1 MANPNSLFPWLKY
14 QDIQIADI
22 ALRTQFESYMS
33 IGNYSQA
40 LRLLSDNQSQ
50 LQGKAWIGD
59 SINTLV
65 NGIITLES
73 LYNDNVIKFLSDLSE
88 TLQSLVDNY
97 RNVGTWIVG
106 NEYKE
111 LNFVAYDNEMY
122 MALQD
127 VPANTPITDTN
138 YWLYV
143 GLRGEQ
149 GVAGV
154 NVRQQYD
161 YSSGKA
167 YNINDL
173 VVYQGQIYVAL
184 KNNTN
189 VLPTNSDTWL
199 LYERVVKANI
209 YVSNVAPTEELIN
222 GKIWFKTQS
231 DPYTHLAD
239 TPIIGT
245 FMMYQNGTWEEM
257 YPDTIFDWVEDK
269 DQYREVGFE
278 IDTIIEFSDIQ
289 AVDIRDSRITN
300 DAIVMVLPQYN
311 ITVEQWKDYN
321 HIAEVRVANGVIG
334 IFSDE
339 TFNAVNPSTNI
350 PIRILVR

>member
-33 IGNYSQA
+33 VGNYSQA

-50 LQGKAWIGD
+50 IQGKAWIGD

-154 NVRQQYD
+154 NVRQQYN

-184 KNNTN
+184 KSNTN

-278 IDTIIEFSDIQ
+278 FQAIIQTNEWNNLS
-289 AVDIRDSRITN
+289 VDVSN
-300 DAIVMVLPQYN
+300 
-311 ITVEQWKDYN
+311 N
-321 HIAEVRVANGVIG
+321 HIAIDSIVNVMPQSNMSNTQWVEYNKLESVTVANGKIT
-334 IFSDE
+334 ITANSQI
-339 TFNAVNPSTNI
+339 TQSL
-350 PIRILVR
+350 PIKILVR

>member
-33 IGNYSQA
+33 VGNYSQA

-127 VPANTPITDTN
+127 VPVNTPITDTN

-154 NVRQQYD
+154 NVRQQYN

-184 KNNTN
+184 KSNTN

-278 IDTIIEFSDIQ
+278 FQAMIQ
-289 AVDIRDSRITN
+289 TNEWNNLSVDVSN
-300 DAIVMVLPQYN
+300 
-311 ITVEQWKDYN
+311 N
-321 HIAEVRVANGVIG
+321 HITIDSIINVMPQSNMSNTQWVEYNKLESVTVANGKIT
-334 IFSDE
+334 ITANSQI
-339 TFNAVNPSTNI
+339 TQSL
-350 PIRILVR
+350 PIKILVR

>member
-33 IGNYSQA
+33 VGNYSQA

-154 NVRQQYD
+154 NVRQQYN

-184 KNNTN
+184 KSNTN

-278 IDTIIEFSDIQ
+278 FQAIIQTNEWNNLS
-289 AVDIRDSRITN
+289 VDVSN
-300 DAIVMVLPQYN
+300 N
-311 ITVEQWKDYN
+311 HITVDSIVNVMPQSNMSNTQWVEYN
-321 HIAEVRVANGVIG
+321 KLESVTVANGKIT
-334 IFSDE
+334 ITANSQI
-339 TFNAVNPSTNI
+339 TQSL
-350 PIRILVR
+350 PIKILVR

>member
-33 IGNYSQA
+33 VGNYSQA

-143 GLRGEQ
+143 GLCGEQ

-154 NVRQQYD
+154 NVRQQYN

-184 KNNTN
+184 KSNTN

-278 IDTIIEFSDIQ
+278 FQAIIQTNEWNNLS
-289 AVDIRDSRITN
+289 VDVSN
-300 DAIVMVLPQYN
+300 
-311 ITVEQWKDYN
+311 N
-321 HIAEVRVANGVIG
+321 HITIDSIVNVMPQSNMSNIQWVEYNKLESVTVANGKIT
-334 IFSDE
+334 ITANSQI
-339 TFNAVNPSTNI
+339 TQSL
-350 PIRILVR
+350 PIKILVR

>member
-22 ALRTQFESYMS
+22 TLRTQFESYMS
-33 IGNYSQA
+33 VGNYSQA

-149 GVAGV
+149 GAAGI

-161 YSSGKA
+161 YSSGQA

-184 KNNTN
+184 KSNTN

-278 IDTIIEFSDIQ
+278 FQAMIQ
-289 AVDIRDSRITN
+289 TNEWNNLSVDVSN
-300 DAIVMVLPQYN
+300 
-311 ITVEQWKDYN
+311 N
-321 HIAEVRVANGVIG
+321 HITIDSIVNVMPQSNMSNTQWVEYNKLESVTVANGKIT
-334 IFSDE
+334 ITANSQI
-339 TFNAVNPSTNI
+339 TQSL
-350 PIRILVR
+350 PIKILVR

>member
-33 IGNYSQA
+33 VGNYSQA

-127 VPANTPITDTN
+127 VPVNTPITDTN
-138 YWLYV
+138 YWLYA

-184 KNNTN
+184 KSNTN

>member
-22 ALRTQFESYMS
+22 ALRTQFEFYMS
-33 IGNYSQA
+33 VGNYSQA

-127 VPANTPITDTN
+127 VPVNTPITDTN

-184 KNNTN
+184 KSNTN

-231 DPYTHLAD
+231 DP
-239 TPIIGT
+239 
-245 FMMYQNGTWEEM
+245 
-257 YPDTIFDWVEDK
+257 
-269 DQYREVGFE
+269 
-278 IDTIIEFSDIQ
+278 
-289 AVDIRDSRITN
+289 
-300 DAIVMVLPQYN
+300 
-311 ITVEQWKDYN
+311 
-321 HIAEVRVANGVIG
+321 
-334 IFSDE
+334 
-339 TFNAVNPSTNI
+339 
-350 PIRILVR
+350 

>member
-33 IGNYSQA
+33 VGNYSQA

-127 VPANTPITDTN
+127 VPANTPMTDTN

-161 YSSGKA
+161 YSSDKA

-184 KNNTN
+184 KSNTN

-321 HIAEVRVANGVIG
+321 HIAEVQVANGVIG

-339 TFNAVNPSTNI
+339 TFNAFNPSTNI

>member
-14 QDIQIADI
+14 QDIQIADV

-33 IGNYSQA
+33 VGNYSQA

-59 SINTLV
+59 TINTLV
-65 NGIITLES
+65 NGIISVES
-73 LYNDNVIKFLSDLSE
+73 LYNDNVIKFMSDLSV

-97 RNVGTWIVG
+97 RNAGTWIVG
-106 NEYKE
+106 NKYKE
-111 LNFVAYDNEMY
+111 MNFVAYDNEMY

-127 VPANTPITDTN
+127 VPANTSITDTN
-138 YWLYV
+138 YWLYI
-143 GLRGEQ
+143 GLRGMQ
-149 GVAGV
+149 GASGV

-167 YNINDL
+167 YSINDL
-173 VVYQGQIYVAL
+173 VVYQGQLYVAL
-184 KNNTN
+184 KSNIG

-199 LYERVVKANI
+199 LYQRVIKATI
-209 YVSNVAPTEELIN
+209 HVSNVAPTEELVN

-245 FMMYQNGTWEEM
+245 FMMYQNGVWEEM

-269 DQYREVGFE
+269 NQYRAVGFE
-278 IDTIIEFSDIQ
+278 FQTTIQTNEWNNLS
-289 AVDIRDSRITN
+289 VDIN
-300 DAIVMVLPQYN
+300 N
-311 ITVEQWKDYN
+311 NHITVDSIVNIIPQSNMTNAQWIEYN
-321 HIAEVRVANGVIG
+321 KLESVTVANGKITITAHAQIVQ
-334 IFSDE
+334 SL
-339 TFNAVNPSTNI
+339 
-350 PIRILVR
+350 PIKILVR

>member
-33 IGNYSQA
+33 VGNYSQA

-127 VPANTPITDTN
+127 VPSNTPITDTN

-149 GVAGV
+149 GAAGV

-161 YSSGKA
+161 YSSGKV

-173 VVYQGQIYVAL
+173 IVYQGQIYVAL
-184 KNNTN
+184 KSNTN

-199 LYERVVKANI
+199 LYERVVKAII

-245 FMMYQNGTWEEM
+245 FMMYQNGTWKEM

-278 IDTIIEFSDIQ
+278 FQVTIQTNEWNNLS
-289 AVDIRDSRITN
+289 VDVSN
-300 DAIVMVLPQYN
+300 
-311 ITVEQWKDYN
+311 N
-321 HIAEVRVANGVIG
+321 HITIDSIVNVMPQSNMSNTQWVEYNKLESVTVANGKIT
-334 IFSDE
+334 ITANSQI
-339 TFNAVNPSTNI
+339 TQSL
-350 PIRILVR
+350 PIKILVR

>member
-33 IGNYSQA
+33 VGNYSQA

-127 VPANTPITDTN
+127 VPVNTPITDTN

-149 GVAGV
+149 GAAGV

-184 KNNTN
+184 KSNTN

-278 IDTIIEFSDIQ
+278 FQVTIQTNEWNNLSVDVSNSHITIDSIVNIMPQSNMSNTQWIEYNKLESVTI
-289 AVDIRDSRITN
+289 VNGKITITAN
-300 DAIVMVLPQYN
+300 SQIAQSLP
-311 ITVEQWKDYN
+311 IK
-321 HIAEVRVANGVIG
+321 
-334 IFSDE
+334 
-339 TFNAVNPSTNI
+339 
-350 PIRILVR
+350 ILVR

>member
-33 IGNYSQA
+33 VGNYSQA

-154 NVRQQYD
+154 NVRQQYN

-184 KNNTN
+184 KSNTN

-278 IDTIIEFSDIQ
+278 FQAIIQTNEWNNLS
-289 AVDIRDSRITN
+289 VDVSN
-300 DAIVMVLPQYN
+300 
-311 ITVEQWKDYN
+311 N
-321 HIAEVRVANGVIG
+321 HITIDSIVNVMPQSNMSNTQWVEYNKLESVTVANGKITIVA
-334 IFSDE
+334 
-339 TFNAVNPSTNI
+339 NAQITQSL
-350 PIRILVR
+350 PIKILVR

>member
-33 IGNYSQA
+33 VGNYSQA

-154 NVRQQYD
+154 NVRQQYN

-184 KNNTN
+184 KSNTN

-278 IDTIIEFSDIQ
+278 FQAIIQTNEWNNLS
-289 AVDIRDSRITN
+289 VDVSN
-300 DAIVMVLPQYN
+300 
-311 ITVEQWKDYN
+311 N
-321 HIAEVRVANGVIG
+321 HIAIDSIVNIMPQSNMSNTQWVEYNKLESVTVANGKIT
-334 IFSDE
+334 ITANSQIIQ
-339 TFNAVNPSTNI
+339 SL
-350 PIRILVR
+350 PIKILVR

>member
-33 IGNYSQA
+33 VGNYSQA

-154 NVRQQYD
+154 NVRQQYN

-184 KNNTN
+184 KSNTN

-257 YPDTIFDWVEDK
+257 YPDTIFDLVED
-269 DQYREVGFE
+269 REVGFE
-278 IDTIIEFSDIQ
+278 FQAIIQTNEWNNLS
-289 AVDIRDSRITN
+289 VDVSN
-300 DAIVMVLPQYN
+300 
-311 ITVEQWKDYN
+311 N
-321 HIAEVRVANGVIG
+321 HITIDSIVNVMPQSNMSNTQWVEYNKLESVTVTNGKITITANSQITQ
-334 IFSDE
+334 SL
-339 TFNAVNPSTNI
+339 
-350 PIRILVR
+350 PIKILVR

>member
-33 IGNYSQA
+33 VGNYSQA

-154 NVRQQYD
+154 NVRQQYN

-184 KNNTN
+184 KSNTN

-278 IDTIIEFSDIQ
+278 FQAIIQTNEWNNLS
-289 AVDIRDSRITN
+289 VDVSN
-300 DAIVMVLPQYN
+300 
-311 ITVEQWKDYN
+311 N
-321 HIAEVRVANGVIG
+321 HITIDSIVNVMPQSNMGNTQWVEYNKLESVTVANGKIT
-334 IFSDE
+334 I
-339 TFNAVNPSTNI
+339 TANAQITQSL
-350 PIRILVR
+350 PIKILVR

>member
-14 QDIQIADI
+14 QDIQIADVT
-22 ALRTQFESYMS
+22 LRTQFESYMS
-33 IGNYSQA
+33 VGNYSQA
-40 LRLLSDNQSQ
+40 LSLLSNNQSQ

-59 SINTLV
+59 TINTLV
-65 NGIITLES
+65 NGIISVES
-73 LYNDNVIKFLSDLSE
+73 LYNDNVIKFMSDLSA

-97 RNVGTWIVG
+97 RNAGTWIIG
-106 NEYKE
+106 NKYKE
-111 LNFVAYDNEMY
+111 MNFVAYNNEMY

-138 YWLYV
+138 YWLYI
-143 GLRGEQ
+143 GLCGTQ
-149 GVAGV
+149 GASGV

-173 VVYQGQIYVAL
+173 VVYQGQLYVAL
-184 KNNTN
+184 KSNTG
-189 VLPTNSDTWL
+189 VLPINSDTWL
-199 LYERVVKANI
+199 LYQRVIKATI
-209 YVSNVAPTEELIN
+209 HVSNVAPTEELVN

-245 FMMYQNGTWEEM
+245 FMMYQNGAWEEM

-278 IDTIIEFSDIQ
+278 FQAIILTNQWNNLS
-289 AVDIRDSRITN
+289 VDIN
-300 DAIVMVLPQYN
+300 N
-311 ITVEQWKDYN
+311 NHITVDSIVNIIPQSNMTNTQWIEYN
-321 HIAEVRVANGVIG
+321 KLESVTVANGKITITAHAQIVQ
-334 IFSDE
+334 SL
-339 TFNAVNPSTNI
+339 
-350 PIRILVR
+350 PIKILVR

>member
-33 IGNYSQA
+33 VGNYSQA

-73 LYNDNVIKFLSDLSE
+73 LYNDNVIKFLSDLSK

-97 RNVGTWIVG
+97 RNIGTWIVG

-149 GVAGV
+149 GAAGV

-184 KNNTN
+184 KSNTN

-278 IDTIIEFSDIQ
+278 FQAIIQTNEWNNLSVDVSNSHITIDSIVNIMPQSNMSNTQWIEYNKLESVTI
-289 AVDIRDSRITN
+289 
-300 DAIVMVLPQYN
+300 
-311 ITVEQWKDYN
+311 
-321 HIAEVRVANGVIG
+321 ANGKIT
-334 IFSDE
+334 ITANSQI
-339 TFNAVNPSTNI
+339 TQSL
-350 PIRILVR
+350 PIKILVR

>member
-33 IGNYSQA
+33 VGNYSQA

-154 NVRQQYD
+154 NVRQQYN

-184 KNNTN
+184 KSNTN

-222 GKIWFKTQS
+222 GKIWFETQS

-278 IDTIIEFSDIQ
+278 LQAIIQTNEWNNLS
-289 AVDIRDSRITN
+289 VDVSN
-300 DAIVMVLPQYN
+300 
-311 ITVEQWKDYN
+311 N
-321 HIAEVRVANGVIG
+321 HITIGSIVNVMPQSNMSNTQWVEYNKLESVTVANGKIT
-334 IFSDE
+334 ITANSQI
-339 TFNAVNPSTNI
+339 TQSL
-350 PIRILVR
+350 PIKILVR

>member
-1 MANPNSLFPWLKY
+1 MPYLEVVLDYRKVNVMLDYNYLHSYK
-14 QDIQIADI
+14 IQIAFVT
-22 ALRTQFESYMS
+22 LYQQFEY
-33 IGNYSQA
+33 
-40 LRLLSDNQSQ
+40 LDNQAQ

-161 YSSGKA
+161 YSSDKA

-184 KNNTN
+184 KSNTN

-321 HIAEVRVANGVIG
+321 HIAEVQVANGVIG

-339 TFNAVNPSTNI
+339 TFNAFNPSTNI

>member
-33 IGNYSQA
+33 VGNYSQA

-127 VPANTPITDTN
+127 VPVNTPITDTN

-184 KNNTN
+184 KSNTN

>member
-33 IGNYSQA
+33 VGNYSQA

-154 NVRQQYD
+154 NVRQQYN

-184 KNNTN
+184 KSNTN

-231 DPYTHLAD
+231 DPYTLLAD

>member
-33 IGNYSQA
+33 VGNYSQA
-40 LRLLSDNQSQ
+40 LRLLSDNQVQ

-127 VPANTPITDTN
+127 VPVNTPITDTN

-154 NVRQQYD
+154 NVRQQYN

-184 KNNTN
+184 KSNTN

-278 IDTIIEFSDIQ
+278 FQAMIQ
-289 AVDIRDSRITN
+289 TNEWNNLSVDVSN
-300 DAIVMVLPQYN
+300 
-311 ITVEQWKDYN
+311 N
-321 HIAEVRVANGVIG
+321 HITIDSIVNVMPQSNMSNTQWVEYNKLESVTVANGKIT
-334 IFSDE
+334 ITANSQI
-339 TFNAVNPSTNI
+339 TQSL
-350 PIRILVR
+350 PIKILVR

>member
-33 IGNYSQA
+33 VGNYSQA
-40 LRLLSDNQSQ
+40 LRLLSDNKSQ

-122 MALQD
+122 MALQG

-154 NVRQQYD
+154 NVRQQYN

-184 KNNTN
+184 KSNTN

-257 YPDTIFDWVEDK
+257 YPDTIFDWVDK

-278 IDTIIEFSDIQ
+278 FQAIIQTNEWNNLSVDVSNSHITIDSIVNIMPQSNMSNTQWIEYNKLESVTI
-289 AVDIRDSRITN
+289 
-300 DAIVMVLPQYN
+300 
-311 ITVEQWKDYN
+311 
-321 HIAEVRVANGVIG
+321 ANGKIT
-334 IFSDE
+334 ITANSQI
-339 TFNAVNPSTNI
+339 TQSL
-350 PIRILVR
+350 PIKILVR

>member
-33 IGNYSQA
+33 VGNYSQA

-154 NVRQQYD
+154 NVRQQYN

-184 KNNTN
+184 KSNTN

-278 IDTIIEFSDIQ
+278 FQAIIQTNEWNNLS
-289 AVDIRDSRITN
+289 VDVSN
-300 DAIVMVLPQYN
+300 
-311 ITVEQWKDYN
+311 N
-321 HIAEVRVANGVIG
+321 HITIDSIVNVMPQSNMSNTQWVEYNKLESVTIANGKIT
-334 IFSDE
+334 ITANSQI
-339 TFNAVNPSTNI
+339 TQSL
-350 PIRILVR
+350 PIKILVR

>member
-33 IGNYSQA
+33 VGNYSQA

-106 NEYKE
+106 NEYQE

-154 NVRQQYD
+154 NVRQQYN

-184 KNNTN
+184 KSNTN

-278 IDTIIEFSDIQ
+278 FQAIIQTNEWNNLS
-289 AVDIRDSRITN
+289 VDVSN
-300 DAIVMVLPQYN
+300 
-311 ITVEQWKDYN
+311 N
-321 HIAEVRVANGVIG
+321 HITIDSIVNVMPQSNMSNTQWVEYNKLESVTVANGKITIVA
-334 IFSDE
+334 
-339 TFNAVNPSTNI
+339 NAQITQSL
-350 PIRILVR
+350 PIKILVR

>member
-33 IGNYSQA
+33 VGNYSQA

-138 YWLYV
+138 YWLYA

-184 KNNTN
+184 KSNTN

>member
-33 IGNYSQA
+33 VGNYSQA

-154 NVRQQYD
+154 NVRQQYN

-184 KNNTN
+184 KSNTN

-278 IDTIIEFSDIQ
+278 FQAIIQTNEWNNLS
-289 AVDIRDSRITN
+289 VDVSN
-300 DAIVMVLPQYN
+300 
-311 ITVEQWKDYN
+311 N
-321 HIAEVRVANGVIG
+321 HITIDSIVNVMPQSNMSNTQWVEYNKLESVTVANGKIT
-334 IFSDE
+334 ITANSQI
-339 TFNAVNPSTNI
+339 TQSL
-350 PIRILVR
+350 PIKILVR

>member
-33 IGNYSQA
+33 VGNYSQA

-127 VPANTPITDTN
+127 VPANTSITDTN

-154 NVRQQYD
+154 NVRQQYN

-184 KNNTN
+184 KSNTN

-278 IDTIIEFSDIQ
+278 FQAIIQTNEWNNLS
-289 AVDIRDSRITN
+289 VDVSN
-300 DAIVMVLPQYN
+300 
-311 ITVEQWKDYN
+311 N
-321 HIAEVRVANGVIG
+321 HITIDSIVNVMPQSNMSNTQWVEYNKLESVTVANGKIT
-334 IFSDE
+334 ITANSQI
-339 TFNAVNPSTNI
+339 TQSL
-350 PIRILVR
+350 PIKILVR

>member
-14 QDIQIADI
+14 QDIQIADV
-22 ALRTQFESYMS
+22 ALQTQFESYMS
-33 IGNYSQA
+33 VGNYSQA
-40 LRLLSDNQSQ
+40 LSLLSNNQSQ

-59 SINTLV
+59 TINTLV
-65 NGIITLES
+65 NGIISVES

-184 KNNTN
+184 KSNTN

-278 IDTIIEFSDIQ
+278 FQAIIQTNEWNNLS
-289 AVDIRDSRITN
+289 VDVSN
-300 DAIVMVLPQYN
+300 
-311 ITVEQWKDYN
+311 N
-321 HIAEVRVANGVIG
+321 HITIDSIVNVMPQSNMSNTQWVEYNKLESVTVANGKIT
-334 IFSDE
+334 ITANSQI
-339 TFNAVNPSTNI
+339 TQSL
-350 PIRILVR
+350 PIKILVR

>member
-33 IGNYSQA
+33 VGNYSQA

-97 RNVGTWIVG
+97 RNVSTWIVG

-127 VPANTPITDTN
+127 VPVNTPITDTN

-149 GVAGV
+149 GAAGV

-184 KNNTN
+184 KSNTN

-278 IDTIIEFSDIQ
+278 FQVTIQTNEWNNLSVDVSNSHITIDSIVNIMPQSNMSNTQWIEYNKLESVTI
-289 AVDIRDSRITN
+289 
-300 DAIVMVLPQYN
+300 
-311 ITVEQWKDYN
+311 
-321 HIAEVRVANGVIG
+321 ANGKIT
-334 IFSDE
+334 ITANSQI
-339 TFNAVNPSTNI
+339 TQSL
-350 PIRILVR
+350 PIKILVR

>member
-33 IGNYSQA
+33 VGNYSQA

-127 VPANTPITDTN
+127 VPVNTPITDTN

-149 GVAGV
+149 GAAGV

-184 KNNTN
+184 KSNTN

-278 IDTIIEFSDIQ
+278 FQVTIQTNEWNNLSVDVSNSHITIDSIVNIMPQSNMSNTQWIEYNKLESVTI
-289 AVDIRDSRITN
+289 
-300 DAIVMVLPQYN
+300 
-311 ITVEQWKDYN
+311 
-321 HIAEVRVANGVIG
+321 ANGKIT
-334 IFSDE
+334 ITANSQI
-339 TFNAVNPSTNI
+339 TQSL
-350 PIRILVR
+350 PIKILVR